1 MSSEKANHYNN
12 YAIMF
17 QNINW
22 DSTLHFAHLAL
33 SHATIYKQP
42 EQAARAY
49 NLIGKSLIYKGR
61 LAMAD
66 SYIDSA
72 QLLNKNLKNETSVEI
87 LINKGMIQE
96 QHAIYAIALEYYQ
109 KALLIAEEIQS
120 TTGKAR
126 ALNSIGIINKE
137 LENYEKALE
146 SFLGALKIAEN
157 QNITS
162 NRAFISN
169 NIGTIYDL
177 MGDTQNAL
185 NYYENALALNEK
197 LGNTMAIAYTKHNI
211 GIILKGLKQY
221 RKANK
226 YFQSSLKT
234 ANEQNDAL
242 AIAYNY
248 HHIADMLLQ
257 QNKSQQALNYANKS
271 LEIAKS
277 QHLSTATF
285 QNYRLISRIYQK
297 MQIPG
302 AALKNYMR
310 YTELKDSVFNSQ
322 SQKRIEE
329 IQNAYQRVHI
339 EKRIVLLEKEQKQNQ
354 LELEKSNA
362 KIRTRNTMLIILS
375 SATILI
381 LLFGGVLLTQIKQK
395 KAAINKLNIRNEEV
409 NQQNEEIKVQRDNLS
424 ELNKKITAQKE
435 EIQSQNEA
443 LAEQNKL
450 TVAQRDKIYE
460 QKQHL
465 TDNITYASRIQKA
478 LIPPAHLFQSFF
490 SDWFVFNRPQGIV
503 GGDFYWLHETEN
515 GMILAVADS
524 TGHGVTGG
532 FMSILGISMLND
544 IVIRQGKTQ
553 TNEILNELRLQIV
566 TLLHQDEKTATNKD
580 GMDISII
587 RFDKTNQSYQFSGA
601 NHKAYIIDQKTN
613 ELSEIEG
620 DRMPISIH
628 QNMDETF
635 NATTGS
641 FTHSDVFYLF
651 SDGFPDQFGGNTNR
665 KYLYK
670 NFKQLLIQN
679 IAYPLNEQ
687 HDSLATEFYAWK
699 AGLEQTDDVMIVAV
713 KV

>member
-1 MSSEKANHYNN
+1 LELSE
-12 YAIMF
+12 
-17 QNINW
+17 
-22 DSTLHFAHLAL
+22 L
-33 SHATIYKQP
+33 
-42 EQAARAY
+42 
-49 NLIGKSLIYKGR
+49 
-61 LAMAD
+61 
-66 SYIDSA
+66 
-72 QLLNKNLKNETSVEI
+72 V
-87 LINKGMIQE
+87 
-96 QHAIYAIALEYYQ
+96 
-109 KALLIAEEIQS
+109 
-120 TTGKAR
+120 
-126 ALNSIGIINKE
+126 KE
-137 LENYEKALE
+137 LEDYEEALK
-146 SFLGALKIAEN
+146 SFLGALEIAEK
-157 QNITS
+157 QNIIS

-185 NYYENALALNEK
+185 NYYENALTLNEQ

-211 GIILKGLKQY
+211 GIIFKTLNQY
-221 RKANK
+221 KKADR

-234 ANEQNDAL
+234 AINQNDAL

-248 HHIADMLLQ
+248 HHIADMYLR
-257 QNKSQQALNYANKS
+257 QNKTRQALNYANKS
-271 LEIAKS
+271 LKIAEK

-285 QNYRLISRIYQK
+285 QNYKLISRIYQK
-297 MQIPG
+297 MQQPD
-302 AALKNYMR
+302 AALKHYTR
-310 YTELKDSVFNSQ
+310 YTQLKDSVFNSQ
-322 SQKRIEE
+322 SQKRIED

-339 EKRIVLLEKEQKQNQ
+339 EKRIALLEKEQKQNQ

-362 KIRTRNTMLIILS
+362 KIRNRNTMLFILS

-381 LLFGGVLLTQIKQK
+381 LLFGGVLIAQIKQK
-395 KAAINKLNIRNEEV
+395 KEAINKLNIRNEEINQQNEEI

-424 ELNKKITAQKE
+424 ELNKRITAQKE
-435 EIQSQNEA
+435 EIQCQNEA
-443 LAEQNKL
+443 LEEQNKL

-478 LIPPAHLFQSFF
+478 LIPPTHLFKSFF
-490 SDWFVFNRPQGIV
+490 TDWFVFNRPQGIV
-503 GGDFYWLHETEN
+503 GGDFYWLHETN
-515 GMILAVADS
+515 DGMIMAVADS

-553 TNEILNELRLQIV
+553 TNEILDELRLQIV
-566 TLLHQDEKTATNKD
+566 NLLHQDEKTAINKD

-587 RFDKTNQSYQFSGA
+587 RFDKANQSYQFSGA

-613 ELSEIEG
+613 ELSEVDG

-628 QNMDETF
+628 HNMNERF
-635 NATTGS
+635 KATTGS
-641 FTHSDVFYLF
+641 FTHSDDFYRF
-651 SDGFPDQFGGNTNR
+651 SDGFPDQFSGNSNR

-699 AGLEQTDDVMIVAV
+699 AGLEQTDDVMIIAV
-713 KV
+713 KI